1 MMKHSAWKSQQA
13 NDGLSKYGGRDLMGY
28 GEKPPAPKWP
38 HGAKVAINF
47 IIVRYLR
54 FRTGIITSESV
65 QTHLQICLYFTLKLY
80 IEL

>member
-1 MMKHSAWKSQQA
+1 MMKHSAWKSQHV

-47 IIVRYLR
+47 VIVRI
-54 FRTGIITSESV
+54 FGCRTGLILSESMQALITNLLFSSYLFCV
-65 QTHLQICLYFTLKLY
+65 
-80 IEL
+80 EL